1 VVEGIA
7 RYALANW
14 LWDWKEHSAVTSRSA
29 RELDGLDWGILRA
42 LQGDARLSYNA
53 LARLVGLSAP
63 AVAERV
69 RRMEEAG
76 IIVGYRAEVDPAKVG
91 LSVTA
96 VIRMRCAPGKCLLK
110 TRSAED
116 FPEILEVLRVSGSHC
131 TVLKVVA
138 ADIAH
143 LEAVIERL
151 GTHGEMETSMVWSS
165 ALSRRVI
172 DWAGGVPAHDAAA
185 KWR

>member
-1 VVEGIA
+1 M
-7 RYALANW
+7 
-14 LWDWKEHSAVTSRSA
+14 TSRSQ
-29 RELDGLDWGILRA
+29 RELDRLDWGILRA
-42 LQGDARLSYNA
+42 LQEDARLSYNA

-76 IIVGYRAEVDPAKVG
+76 IIAGYRAEVDPAKVG
-91 LSVTA
+91 LPVTA
-96 VIRMRCAPGKCLLK
+96 VIQMRCAPGKCLLK
-110 TRSAED
+110 TTSAED
-116 FPEILEVLRVSGSHC
+116 FPEVLEVLKVSGSRC
-131 TVLKVVA
+131 TILKVVA
-138 ADIAH
+138 ADVAH
-143 LEAVIERL
+143 LEALIERL

-172 DWAGGVPAHDAAA
+172 DWSGGVPEHTAAP